1 MWPQGRMWGL
11 HDFCMQG
18 AQAGASFLH
27 RIRNSYGAAENVAE
41 WLELAQFVNY
51 EGYRAMFE
59 AQSRSRMGL
68 LIWMSHPAWPSLVW
82 QTYDYYL
89 EPTAAYFGAKK
100 ASEPLHIQWNP
111 STDSIEVVNYSGGNQ
126 PGLSAHV
133 AILNMDGS
141 LDWEKTADLN
151 SPEDSTVTG
160 MRMEYPTGLS
170 PVHFLRMELRRG
182 SDIISENFYWRGLK
196 EDDYRALRELP
207 KVALE
212 KTTSAERQ
220 GDHWRLTTQLFNN
233 SKTPALMVSLKV
245 VREQS
250 RDRILPALYSDNY
263 IALMPGERRTI
274 VTEVQQADTRGERPQ
289 IIVAGFNV
297 VAGFNIGQ

>member
-1 MWPQGRMWGL
+1 
-11 HDFCMQG
+11 
-18 AQAGASFLH
+18 
-27 RIRNSYGAAENVAE
+27 
-41 WLELAQFVNY
+41 
-51 EGYRAMFE
+51 
-59 AQSRSRMGL
+59 
-68 LIWMSHPAWPSLVW
+68 
-82 QTYDYYL
+82 
-89 EPTAAYFGAKK
+89 
-100 ASEPLHIQWNP
+100 
-111 STDSIEVVNYSGGNQ
+111 
-126 PGLSAHV
+126 
-133 AILNMDGS
+133 MDGS
-141 LDWEKTADLN
+141 LEWEKTADLN